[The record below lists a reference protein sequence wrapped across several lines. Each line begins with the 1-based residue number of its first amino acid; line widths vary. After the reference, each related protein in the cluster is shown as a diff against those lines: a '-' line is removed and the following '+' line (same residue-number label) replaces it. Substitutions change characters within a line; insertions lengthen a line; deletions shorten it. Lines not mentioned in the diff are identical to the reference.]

1 LIKTILKMK
10 KYLFSL
16 FLFFL
21 FTCETEPVQNPPD
34 VSQNTAEEDQV
45 VVENGIET
53 LMDCLEVLETGDF
66 SNLLIDLYDNVDDDS
81 NDFHE
86 TMLEAIEDIPNYQPL
101 IDSEYPEEPFN
112 IQNYFGT
119 YNYNSQ
125 TQSWSTSN
133 SNSEM
138 KMVFP
143 LFINSTT
150 NDTSITLS
158 GVTEELMNIED
169 PIYIPTSLTLDMSHN
184 NQTMFAI
191 NVLNVEYSMSGE
203 IPVPNDIDFNIYM
216 NPFTHE
222 FAVDKLADDQF
233 SLGYTLSNGSG
244 CMTQFQGTVK
254 LLSTDY
260 ENLEDTDIDYI
271 SASIVTNSMRVDIDV
286 DAEYLFAIDDPTVVQ
301 LNNFIDVEV
310 FNNNTLL
317 GEIEIQEDAD
327 EEYYLN
333 MVFVDGTVVN
343 VEEFSGIGTDG
354 EVFIQTLEGIFS
366 RFIDRL
372 EDE

>member
-1 LIKTILKMK
+1 MK
-10 KYLFSL
+10 KYFCLLMFS
-16 FLFFL
+16 FLI
-21 FTCETEPVQNPPD
+21 TCQDEPAEASESTETSEN
-34 VSQNTAEEDQV
+34 SAEEDQV
-45 VVENGIET
+45 VVENGIDA
-53 LMDCLEVLETGDF
+53 LMDCLEALETGDF
-66 SNLLIDLYDNVDDDS
+66 SNLLIDLYDNVDDDE

-86 TMLEAIEDIPNYQPL
+86 IMIEAIEDIPNYQPL

-112 IQNYFGT
+112 IQNYFGI
-119 YNYNSQ
+119 YSYNSQ
-125 TQSWSTSN
+125 TQSWSTTG

-143 LFINSTT
+143 LFTNSTT

-158 GVTEELMNIED
+158 GVTEELVDTED
-169 PIYIPTSLTLDMSHN
+169 PIYIPTSLALDMSHN
-184 NQTMFAI
+184 NETMFAI
-191 NVLNVEYSMSGE
+191 NVLNVDYSMSGE
-203 IPVPNDIDFNIYM
+203 IPVPNDVDFNIYM

-222 FAVDKLADDQF
+222 FSIDKLADDNF
-233 SLGYTLSNGSG
+233 SLGYALSNGSG
-244 CMTQFQGTVK
+244 CVTQFQGTVK

-271 SASIVTNSMRVDIDV
+271 SANLTTNSMRVDIDI

-310 FNNNTLL
+310 FNDNTLL

-333 MVFVDGTVVN
+333 MVFIDGTVVN
-343 VEEFSGIGTDG
+343 VEQFSGIGEDG
-354 EVFIQTLEGIFS
+354 EVFIQTLEGIFA